1 MLIIAFSKAKGI
13 NYLLYC
19 SSKKTKGV
27 SYYLVRW
34 KNYGSED
41 DTWEPEENLVDC
53 KEAFEEFLAQEKI
66 KKEKKA
72 KENVQ
77 KKPMAA
83 GQKRRRIAEP
93 KSKGL
98 LSSDDDS
105 DASLSPKSPPV
116 KKYIEKKP
124 GRVKSIV
131 STDEDSDG
139 KMHSPAKKP
148 ERKTPKPEPKPKPE
162 VKKEPKETKRV
173 YKFLSDEDDSMGIN
187 RKPKPEKKKIPKIVK
202 TPKTPPK
209 KSEVLENAARFFEK
223 ESTNTDVVKMKRE
236 KKKKKREQESENK
249 ISVPVSN

>member
-1 MLIIAFSKAKGI
+1 M
-13 NYLLYC
+13 
-19 SSKKTKGV
+19 
-27 SYYLVRW
+27 RW

-53 KEAFEEFLAQEKI
+53 KEAFEEFLALEKA

-72 KENVQ
+72 KENAQ
-77 KKPMAA
+77 RKPLAA

-93 KSKGL
+93 KSKSL

-105 DASLSPKSPPV
+105 DASMSPKSPPV
-116 KKYIEKKP
+116 KKYVEKKP
-124 GRVKSIV
+124 VRVKSIV
-131 STDEDSDG
+131 STDDDSDG
-139 KMHSPAKKP
+139 KMPSPVKKT
-148 ERKTPKPEPKPKPE
+148 ERKTPKTETKPKPE

-187 RKPKPEKKKIPKIVK
+187 RTPKPEKKKIPKIVK
-202 TPKTPPK
+202 SPKTPPK

-236 KKKKKREQESENK
+236 KKKKKREQESDNK
-249 ISVPVSN
+249 NSLPVSTYSVNQRVLIKFCDFIRAKLYFRYLC